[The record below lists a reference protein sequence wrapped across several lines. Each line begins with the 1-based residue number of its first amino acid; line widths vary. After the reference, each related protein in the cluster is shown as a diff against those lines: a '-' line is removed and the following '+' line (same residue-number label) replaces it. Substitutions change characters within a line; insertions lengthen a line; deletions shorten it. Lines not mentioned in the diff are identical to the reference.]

1 MLKYKQYMDT
11 NSIRQDFPLLQKDD
25 SLVYFDNAC
34 ATLKPEPVLQAMDEY
49 NREYPTCG
57 GRSINRLGER
67 VTKSVQS
74 SRETVARFI
83 NAKQPEEIVFL
94 RNTSEGINLLAR
106 ALDLAEGEVILT
118 SDKEHN
124 SNLVPWQLAAS
135 RTGAIHKVV
144 RTQADGQ
151 FDMTTY
157 ETALKE
163 GGVKVVALGQ
173 VSNLDG
179 VVIPA
184 AEITALAHEH
194 GALVVLDSAQAAPHQ
209 PLDVQALNVDFLIF
223 SGHKLCGPS
232 GTGVLY
238 GKRELLEQL
247 SPFMVGGSTV
257 SATTYDGYEL
267 LPAPEK
273 FEAGTQDYAGIIGL
287 GAAVQYVEAIGLEAI
302 RRHEHK
308 LNAYATEQLQKLPN
322 LHIIGPS
329 DPALRSGILSFYID
343 GIDIH
348 QIALALDSGS
358 GVQVRSGQH
367 CVHSWFTDRNIFG
380 SVRLSFYVYNTTEEI
395 DRCIDGLEK
404 IQAVYGK

>member
-1 MLKYKQYMDT
+1 MDT
-11 NSIRQDFPLLQKDD
+11 NSIRQDFPLFQNDD

-34 ATLKPEPVLQAMDEY
+34 ATLKPESVLQAMDTY
-49 NREYPTCG
+49 NREFPTCG

-67 VTKSVQS
+67 VTKAVQS
-74 SRETVARFI
+74 AQSTVAKFI
-83 NAKQPEEIVFL
+83 NAKQAEEIVFL
-94 RNTSEGINLLAR
+94 RNTSEGLNLLAR
-106 ALDLAEGEVILT
+106 TLDLSTGDIVLT

-124 SNLVPWQLAAS
+124 SNLVPWQLAAERS
-135 RTGAIHKVV
+135 GAIHKIV
-144 RTQADGQ
+144 RTKEDGQ
-151 FDMTTY
+151 FDMHSY

-163 GGVKVVALGQ
+163 GGVKAVALGQ

-184 AEITALAHEH
+184 EEVITLAHEY
-194 GALVVLDSAQAAPHQ
+194 GALVVLDAAQAAPHQ
-209 PLDVQALNVDFLIF
+209 VIDVQALDVDFLVF

-238 GKRELLEQL
+238 GKHALLEEL
-247 SPFMVGGSTV
+247 APFLVGGSTV
-257 SATTYDGYEL
+257 SATTYEGYEL
-267 LPAPEK
+267 LPTPEK

-287 GAAVQYVEAIGLEAI
+287 EAAVKYVEQIGREEI
-302 RRHEHK
+302 SRHGHK
-308 LNAYATEQLQKLPN
+308 LNAYATEQLQKLPD

-367 CVHSWFTDRNIFG
+367 CVHSWFTDRGIFG
-380 SVRLSFYVYNTTEEI
+380 SVRLSFYIYNTTEEI
-395 DRCIDGLEK
+395 DRCVEGLEK